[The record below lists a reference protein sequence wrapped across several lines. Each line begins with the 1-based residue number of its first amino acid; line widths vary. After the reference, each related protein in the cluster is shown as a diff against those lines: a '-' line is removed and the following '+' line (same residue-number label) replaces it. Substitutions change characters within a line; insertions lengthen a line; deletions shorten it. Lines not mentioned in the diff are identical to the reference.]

1 MLYLARDKNGMLGC
15 YSVKP
20 TKGETK
26 WEAGLIKNFVGFV
39 YSDEYDNIKWE
50 DEEPTELICKTQG
63 EIKTNQ
69 PIGQSF
75 AECQQTINEFVKKNK

>member
-1 MLYLARDKNGMLGC
+1 M
-15 YSVKP
+15 
-20 TKGETK
+20 
-26 WEAGLIKNFVGFV
+26 
-39 YSDEYDNIKWE
+39 DEEDNIKWE